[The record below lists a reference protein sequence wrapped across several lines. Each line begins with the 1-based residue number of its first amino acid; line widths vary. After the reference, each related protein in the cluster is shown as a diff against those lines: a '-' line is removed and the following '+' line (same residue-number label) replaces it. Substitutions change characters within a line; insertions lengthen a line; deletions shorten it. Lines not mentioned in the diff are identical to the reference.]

1 MADAVGGGGA
11 PPWPLLAVGI
21 AATAAVLA
29 VVSRLARAKMAE
41 LADPGAV
48 ALPVAA
54 KADGPLAVG
63 RPAADGDAAAAQP
76 VGVARGDGGVV
87 RRPSSA

>member
-1 MADAVGGGGA
+1 MMTWTGGA
-11 PPWPLLAVGI
+11 PPWPLLAVGV

-54 KADGPLAVG
+54 KADGRRSPWAG
-63 RPAADGDAAAAQP
+63 RLRTAT
-76 VGVARGDGGVV
+76 
-87 RRPSSA
+87 RRPLSRSASLVELAA